1 MDGFEFDRVTY
12 TLSLFRF
19 SLSGYSV
26 VFSFLSFF
34 SLQAL
39 RVFLLGPDDLLVLK
53 KNEIKLNLKK
63 KNEPQKCDSRHTTD
77 KPQKMIASC
86 MYISFFFFFNF

>member
-34 SLQAL
+34 TSSSE
-39 RVFLLGPDDLLVLK
+39 VFLLGPDDLLVLK
-53 KNEIKLNLKK
+53 KMK
-63 KNEPQKCDSRHTTD
+63 
-77 KPQKMIASC
+77 
-86 MYISFFFFFNF
+86 